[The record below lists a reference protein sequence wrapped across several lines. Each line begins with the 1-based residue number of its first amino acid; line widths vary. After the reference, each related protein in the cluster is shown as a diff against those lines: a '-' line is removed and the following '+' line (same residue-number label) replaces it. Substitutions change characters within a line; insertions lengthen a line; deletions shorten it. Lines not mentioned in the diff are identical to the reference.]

1 MAQLSLFLTV
11 SVMQRKS
18 LSAFMKAYGETGL
31 NVNFVAMGKGTA
43 KNEVLDLL
51 GLEGFEKAICFS
63 VTTRERWLQLKR
75 ALRRS
80 ARIDVPGVGIA
91 FTVPLSS
98 IGGRRELNFLTEG
111 MEYAQDEE
119 ESSLQNTKQE
129 LLVAISEQGFS
140 EQVMEAARAAGAGGG
155 TVIHAKGTGMRQAE
169 KFFGITL
176 SSEKDLIL
184 IVAKTGDKNRI
195 MSEIM
200 HRAGIQTKAKAIVFS
215 VPVTDTA
222 GLRLF
227 EEEEA

>member
-1 MAQLSLFLTV
+1 MAQLSLLLTV

-111 MEYAQDEE
+111 MEYVQDEE
-119 ESSLQNTKQE
+119 ESSLQDTKQE